1 MDDLGY
7 LVLQKTNAQQEEEM
21 IDSWLRGANRKNRA
35 AHSPNRGDISPIRT
49 TPMVESA
56 STSHGIKIEAITQE
70 NALLKDGEHGKH
82 EAEMTAAAAAPLDDD
97 MDFRWGRTRFIKN
110 IIIYNI
116 SLFLVFRGA
125 DVNSSVEHKEQEP
138 GPTAAI
144 VSDDVDFRRSASTLP
159 TGQPIAPPQPPFGN
173 HSPPSFNTSPPRQF
187 ASDRR

>member
-56 STSHGIKIEAITQE
+56 STSHGIKNEAITQDC
-70 NALLKDGEHGKH
+70 ALLKDEEHGKH

-97 MDFRWGRTRFIKN
+97 MDFRWGRTRFINKY
-110 IIIYNI
+110 YNI
-116 SLFLVFRGA
+116 SLFLIF
-125 DVNSSVEHKEQEP
+125 
-138 GPTAAI
+138 I
-144 VSDDVDFRRSASTLP
+144 
-159 TGQPIAPPQPPFGN
+159 
-173 HSPPSFNTSPPRQF
+173 
-187 ASDRR
+187 